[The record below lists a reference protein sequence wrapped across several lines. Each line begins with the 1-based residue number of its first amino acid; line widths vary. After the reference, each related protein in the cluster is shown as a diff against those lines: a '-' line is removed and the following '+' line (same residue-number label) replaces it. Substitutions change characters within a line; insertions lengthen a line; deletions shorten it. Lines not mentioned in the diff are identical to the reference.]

1 MASVIIEA
9 IRNNAPIVRTEL
21 GKLSLTD
28 SSIKPYTITEAPEVE
43 VRLILIR
50 DKIWVSTFCV
60 VDIIR
65 EVHA

>member
-1 MASVIIEA
+1 MASIIIEA
-9 IRNNAPIVRTEL
+9 IWDNAPTIRTEL
-21 GKLSLTD
+21 GKLSLTN

-50 DKIWVSTFCV
+50 GKIWVSISCV